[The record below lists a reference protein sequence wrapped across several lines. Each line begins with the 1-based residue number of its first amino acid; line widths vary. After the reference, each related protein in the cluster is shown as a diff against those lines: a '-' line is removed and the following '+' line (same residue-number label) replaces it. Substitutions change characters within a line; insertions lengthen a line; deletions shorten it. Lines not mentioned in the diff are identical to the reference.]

1 MGNDHASEDAKAQ
14 TSTEEQLQAN
24 APSIFKEETARNR
37 ARYMKLIR
45 FTSSTTKAA
54 AIMLIWSFLLLLQT
68 PEPTRAF

>member
-1 MGNDHASEDAKAQ
+1 MGNDHASEDTKAQ

-54 AIMLIWSFLLLLQT
+54 AIMLICAVISVVV
-68 PEPTRAF
+68 ANSGA